1 MNDIDQLARQL
12 LEQAKRFL
20 EIADGVRE
28 ESGEMPYCIAALLTG
43 FSSLEAH
50 VNAMAEELA
59 ERKGLGVME
68 KSILC
73 EREIKLDSG
82 KYTLT
87 KSLKMYRLEDRIS
100 FIIANFSKAN
110 FPPKEAWWGDVIGGT
125 KLRNALVH
133 PKDKV
138 EINVKTVRQSLIA
151 IVELLNYLY
160 DAVYGKAHPAYNRG
174 AHSDQTF

>member
-1 MNDIDQLARQL
+1 MNDIDKLARQL

-20 EIADGVRE
+20 EIANGVVE
-28 ESGEMPYCIAALLTG
+28 HEGEIPYCIAALLTG

-50 VNAMAEELA
+50 VNAIAEEMA
-59 ERKGLGVME
+59 DRKGVGVME

-73 EREIKLDSG
+73 EKEIRLKSG
-82 KYTLT
+82 KFTLSD
-87 KSLKMYRLEDRIS
+87 SLKMHRLEDRIG
-100 FIIANFSKAN
+100 FIIANFSKSN
-110 FPPKEAWWGDVIGGT
+110 FPPKEAWWGEVVAGT

-138 EINVKTVRQSLIA
+138 VVNVNTVRRSLIA

-160 DAVYGKAHPAYNRG
+160 IAVYGKAHPAYNRG
-174 AHSDQTF
+174 VHSDQTF